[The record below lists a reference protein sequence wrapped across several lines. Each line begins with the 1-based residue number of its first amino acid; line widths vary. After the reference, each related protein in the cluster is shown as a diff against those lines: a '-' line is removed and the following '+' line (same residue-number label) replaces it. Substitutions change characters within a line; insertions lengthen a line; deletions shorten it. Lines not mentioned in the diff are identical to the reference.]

1 MAPTNED
8 QSKTTSE
15 PRSKGIM
22 LVTRLDQLSTQSAA
36 SKEQLIEETNKVAS
50 LNGIKRY
57 AGIIHNMDISDE
69 GPIAP
74 HLHIMM
80 EFSRRIRLSTV
91 AKKLSVPTN
100 QLESMTHQGS
110 SHGIVNGFCYL
121 IHATQEA
128 RAQSKHQYAISDV
141 VANFDYQ
148 QLIEQVQAQL
158 ENTAQ
163 PEEILNDLAL
173 GVITETECYQ
183 ALLNISADTLAN
195 YAPKVK
201 KILTAVNAIKRQNYI
216 DERKLHPNKARVVIW
231 ISGKAGV
238 GKTQL
243 ARYIAHKNYGDSVS
257 IGGSDNDI
265 YQDVDPNSKCLILD
279 DFRPNKKVTY
289 ADLLHLLDPYS
300 IAPNAPARYRD
311 KSILAD
317 MIIITSPLSPDDFY
331 QQLTHLH
338 EMDTRNDTFQQLARR
353 LTKVLRVMPNAI
365 ITMEQ
370 KSQGGQLFE
379 GYSPTHEV
387 IENTFNHAE
396 EQASYTPPTLDELLK
411 RNK

>member
-1 MAPTNED
+1 MNKEEITMAPTNED

-22 LVTRLDQLSTQSAA
+22 LVTRLDQLSPQSAT

-80 EFSRRIRLSTV
+80 EFSRRMRLSTV

-128 RAQSKHQYAISDV
+128 RAQSKHR
-141 VANFDYQ
+141 
-148 QLIEQVQAQL
+148 
-158 ENTAQ
+158 

-231 ISGKAGV
+231 IA
-238 GKTQL
+238 
-243 ARYIAHKNYGDSVS
+243 
-257 IGGSDNDI
+257 
-265 YQDVDPNSKCLILD
+265 
-279 DFRPNKKVTY
+279 
-289 ADLLHLLDPYS
+289 
-300 IAPNAPARYRD
+300 
-311 KSILAD
+311 LAD
-317 MIIITSPLSPDDFY
+317 PIMISI
-331 QQLTHLH
+331 
-338 EMDTRNDTFQQLARR
+338 R
-353 LTKVLRVMPNAI
+353 
-365 ITMEQ
+365 
-370 KSQGGQLFE
+370 
-379 GYSPTHEV
+379 
-387 IENTFNHAE
+387 
-396 EQASYTPPTLDELLK
+396 TLIQTV
-411 RNK
+411 NV